1 MIKINTL
8 LKSNKLRER
17 FLSFIC
23 IIFLAALSFIVLY
36 PFIGKITSVFMSKS
50 DLQDPTVWL
59 IPKNPTLDNVLN
71 VIKYGDFWGSLFNT
85 FIFSFFSAV
94 LQTLS
99 TTLVAYGIS
108 HFNFKGKKLLIIL
121 VVLTLIIPP
130 QLLFS
135 PMYTKFRFFDW
146 FGIFR
151 SLGLPT
157 LNLQDNFLPMFLLSA
172 TCLGLK
178 CGLFVLIL
186 FQQFNTVPKEL
197 SEAAKVD
204 GADVIRTFWQINLPQ
219 VRAVMVS
226 VFLLSFAWLWTDT
239 FYSGVFLRNK
249 SMFVTL
255 VNDVAVIYEIGAISN
270 TLSGIMMNAAVVMM
284 IIPLIIVYL
293 LGQRSL
299 IQGIQS
305 SGIVG

>member
-1 MIKINTL
+1 MNISSL
-8 LKSNKLRER
+8 VKSNKLRER
-17 FLSFIC
+17 LLSAVC
-23 IIFLAALSFIVLY
+23 VIFLAALSFIVLY
-36 PFIGKITSVFMSKS
+36 PFVGKITSVFMSKS

-59 IPKNPTLDNVLN
+59 IPKSPTFDNILN
-71 VIKYGDFWGSLFNT
+71 VIKYGDFWGSLLNT
-85 FIFSFFSAV
+85 FIFAFCSAV

-108 HFNFKGKKLLIIL
+108 HFKFRGKGIVTIL
-121 VVLTLIIPP
+121 VVLTLVIPP
-130 QLLFS
+130 QLLFG

-146 FGIFR
+146 FGILRTF
-151 SLGLPT
+151 GLPT
-157 LNLQDNFLPMFLLSA
+157 MNLQDTFTPMFLLSA

-186 FQQFNTVPKEL
+186 IQQFNSVPKEL

-204 GADVIRTFWQINLPQ
+204 GAGVLRTFWQINLPQ
-219 VRAVMVS
+219 VRQVMVS

-255 VNDVAVIYEIGAISN
+255 VNDVSIIYEIGAIGNSM
-270 TLSGIMMNAAVVMM
+270 SGIMMNTAVVMM

-293 LGQRSL
+293 LGQKAL

>member
-1 MIKINTL
+1 MKVTNI

-17 FLSFIC
+17 ALSFIC
-23 IIFLAALSFIVLY
+23 VVFLAALSFIVLY
-36 PFIGKITSVFMSKS
+36 PFVSRISSVFMSKS

-59 IPKNPTLDNVLN
+59 IPKNPTLANVLN
-71 VIKYGDFWGSLFNT
+71 VIKYGDFWGSLANT
-85 FIFSFFSAV
+85 FIFSFFSSILQV
-94 LQTLS
+94 LS
-99 TTLVAYGIS
+99 SVLVAYGIS
-108 HFNFKGKKLLIIL
+108 HFKFRGKKILIVL

-130 QLLFS
+130 QLLFG

-151 SLGLPT
+151 GLGLPT
-157 LNLQDNFLPMFLLSA
+157 LNLQDSFIPMFLLSA
-172 TCLGLK
+172 TSLGLK
-178 CGLFVLIL
+178 CGLFILIL
-186 FQQFNTVPKEL
+186 VQQFNAVPKEL

-204 GADVIRTFWQINLPQ
+204 GAGVIRTFWQINLPL
-219 VRAVMVS
+219 VKPVMVS

-249 SMFVTL
+249 SMFL
-255 VNDVAVIYEIGAISN
+255 NLLNDVATIYEIGAVGNS
-270 TLSGIMMNAAVVMM
+270 LSGIMMNAALVMM
-284 IIPLIIVYL
+284 IIPLIVIYL

>member
-1 MIKINTL
+1 MKIKTL

-17 FLSFIC
+17 TLSCVC
-23 IIFLAALSFIVLY
+23 IVFLAALSFIVIY
-36 PFIGKITSVFMSKS
+36 PFISRISSVFMSKS

-59 IPKNPTLDNVLN
+59 IPKNPTLENILN
-71 VIKYGDFWGSLFNT
+71 VIKYGDFWGSLTNT
-85 FIFSFFSAV
+85 FIFAFFSSV
-94 LQTLS
+94 LQVLS
-99 TTLVAYGIS
+99 SVLVAYGIS
-108 HFNFKGKKLLIIL
+108 HFKFRGKKLLIVL

-130 QLLFS
+130 QLLFG

-151 SLGLPT
+151 GLGLPT
-157 LNLQDNFLPMFLLSA
+157 LNLQDSFLPMFMLSA
-172 TCLGLK
+172 TSLGLK
-178 CGLFVLIL
+178 CGLFILIL
-186 FQQFNTVPKEL
+186 VQQFNAVPKEL

-204 GADVIRTFWQINLPQ
+204 GAGVLRTFWQINLSM

-249 SMFVTL
+249 SMFMSL
-255 VNDVAVIYEIGAISN
+255 INDVGTIYEIGAVSN
-270 TLSGIMMNAAVVMM
+270 TLSGIMMNTALVMM
-284 IIPLIIVYL
+284 IIPLLIVYL
-293 LGQRSL
+293 FGQRSL

>member
-1 MIKINTL
+1 MKITNI

-17 FLSFIC
+17 TLSFIC
-23 IIFLAALSFIVLY
+23 IVFLAALSFIVLY
-36 PFIGKITSVFMSKS
+36 PFVSRISSVFMSKS

-59 IPKNPTLDNVLN
+59 IPKNPTLANILN
-71 VIKYGDFWGSLFNT
+71 VVKYGDFWGSLANT
-85 FIFSFFSAV
+85 FVFSFFSSILQV
-94 LQTLS
+94 LS
-99 TTLVAYGIS
+99 SVLVAYGIS
-108 HFNFKGKKLLIIL
+108 HFKFRGKKILIVL

-130 QLLFS
+130 QLLFG

-151 SLGLPT
+151 GLGLPT
-157 LNLQDNFLPMFLLSA
+157 LNLQDSFIPMFLLSA
-172 TCLGLK
+172 TSLGLK
-178 CGLFVLIL
+178 CGLFILIL
-186 FQQFNTVPKEL
+186 VQQFNAVPKEL

-204 GADVIRTFWQINLPQ
+204 GAGVIRTFWQINLPL
-219 VRAVMVS
+219 VKPVMVS

-249 SMFVTL
+249 SMFLNL
-255 VNDVAVIYEIGAISN
+255 VNDVSTIFEIGAVSN
-270 TLSGIMMNAAVVMM
+270 SLSGIMMNTALVMM

-299 IQGIQS
+299 IQGIQT